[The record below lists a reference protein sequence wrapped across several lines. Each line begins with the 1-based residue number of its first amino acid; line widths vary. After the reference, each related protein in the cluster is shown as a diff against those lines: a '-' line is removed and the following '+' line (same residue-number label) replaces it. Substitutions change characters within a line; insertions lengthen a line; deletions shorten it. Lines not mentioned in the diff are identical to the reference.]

1 MKTLRILAVS
11 IVASIIATNYA
22 SAQVTAETQKEVMKF
37 SLAQA
42 QEYAVQNATK
52 ALNANLEA
60 TISKK
65 RTLEIITEGLPQV
78 SGSFN
83 YQNNFKQQK
92 SIIPAG
98 VFSPGE
104 LEVTFVNPYQSYTEL
119 NVDQLLVD

>member
-65 RTLEIITEGLPQV
+65 RTLEIITE
-78 SGSFN
+78 
-83 YQNNFKQQK
+83 
-92 SIIPAG
+92 
-98 VFSPGE
+98 
-104 LEVTFVNPYQSYTEL
+104 
-119 NVDQLLVD
+119 